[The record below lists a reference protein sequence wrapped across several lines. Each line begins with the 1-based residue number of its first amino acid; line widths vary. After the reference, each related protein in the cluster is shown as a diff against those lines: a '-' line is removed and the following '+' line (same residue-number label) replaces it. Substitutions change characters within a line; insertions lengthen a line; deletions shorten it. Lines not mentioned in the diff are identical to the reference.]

1 MIDYNIIRRYIF
13 TTFLILAEFFIM
25 IIFWNILFPYDKVH
39 TYNDTVLH
47 VSFGSYHIFFNF
59 TIIIISIL
67 TGLIGYNSDINIKNL
82 FYGQNTKRKIN

>member
-25 IIFWNILFPYDKVH
+25 IIFWNILFLYDKVH

-47 VSFGSYHIFFNF
+47 ISFGSYHIFFNF

-67 TGLIGYNSDINIKNL
+67 TGLIGYNSDINIKDL

>member
-1 MIDYNIIRRYIF
+1 
-13 TTFLILAEFFIM
+13 M
-25 IIFWNILFPYDKVH
+25 IIFWNILFLYDKVH

-47 VSFGSYHIFFNF
+47 ISFGSYHIFFNF

-67 TGLIGYNSDINIKNL
+67 TGLIGYNSDINIKDL